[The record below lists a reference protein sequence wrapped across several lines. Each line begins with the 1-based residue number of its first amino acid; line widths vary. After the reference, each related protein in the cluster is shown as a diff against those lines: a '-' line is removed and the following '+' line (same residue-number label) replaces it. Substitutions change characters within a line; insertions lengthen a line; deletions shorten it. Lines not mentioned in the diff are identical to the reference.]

1 VTMVSHS
8 SNMSANSGVEE
19 WFS

>member
-8 SNMSANSGVEE
+8 SNMSANGGVEE